1 MKALI
6 VGAVLGTMLFTAA
19 ATPLPATAETATPY
33 LFVSHDGMTFERTSA
48 TPLFQGTGG
57 FFPGGT
63 VTESIWVRNQ
73 APAPGNLRM
82 EITDAWTDD
91 MEFARA
97 LTFTVSDAR
106 TATEK
111 QEDGGT
117 EIQRVTLED
126 VNLMAADT
134 RRRGLPG
141 PSVSIA
147 PGETVRLNVSVTVD
161 SSLDKNTRLKGA
173 GFQLRLVLAGE
184 GDVTTTIPPDG
195 DLPPTGVEV
204 QTRLLLGAAVMGTG
218 IALLLWKRRKKYA
231 MDKRAEPI

>member
-1 MKALI
+1 MSALI

-33 LFVSHDGMTFERTSA
+33 LFISYDGVTFERTST
-48 TPLFQGTGG
+48 TPLFQGAGG

-73 APAPGNLRM
+73 APAPGDLRM

-91 MEFARA
+91 MEFSRA

-106 TATEK
+106 TAAEK
-111 QEDGGT
+111 QGGGK
-117 EIQRVTLED
+117 IQRLTLDDVT
-126 VNLMAADT
+126 LMAADT
-134 RRRGLPG
+134 GTHGLPE

-147 PGETVRLNVSVTVD
+147 PGETVRLDVSATVD
-161 SSLDKNTRLKGA
+161 SSLDKNTRLKSA
-173 GFQLRLVLAGE
+173 GFHLRLVLAGE
-184 GDVTTTIPPDG
+184 GDLTTTTPPDG

-204 QTRLLLGAAVMGTG
+204 QARLLLGTAVMGTG
-218 IALLLWKRRKKYA
+218 IALLLWKRRKKSA